1 MSGSVHTN
9 IHDTHTNIR
18 RSDSRAWGQ
27 RGADLGWR
35 QVKKQQGNDHR
46 RGLTLSLEQERTM
59 TPPEASASLSQGFE
73 AVDSPRTRAASFR
86 GGPQGLLRGF
96 FPRVRDQEGGCVAE
110 RTPQHRRRRGNGNT
124 KGTLLPQVL
133 RKATTQNAVTAHI
146 PLLHQHPK
154 EVNAE
159 SPKPVDKRSEQHYTQ
174 EPKGERVLMSINR

>member
-1 MSGSVHTN
+1 M
-9 IHDTHTNIR
+9 
-18 RSDSRAWGQ
+18 
-27 RGADLGWR
+27 
-35 QVKKQQGNDHR
+35 KKQQGNDHR

-59 TPPEASASLSQGFE
+59 TPPEASARLSQGFE